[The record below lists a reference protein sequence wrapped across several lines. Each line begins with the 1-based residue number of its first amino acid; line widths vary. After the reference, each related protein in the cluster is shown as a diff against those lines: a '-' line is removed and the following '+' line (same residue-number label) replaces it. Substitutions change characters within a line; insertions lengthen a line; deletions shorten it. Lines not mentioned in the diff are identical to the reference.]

1 MERKYLSATGIF
13 NVLYQQFKK
22 LPDHRKNQANIKISI
37 EDANA
42 SILAMFSL
50 KNLFNIQ
57 IAPSDTQARTILDEI
72 PTSKY
77 LPIFKHLFG
86 VTQRG
91 KILENFQ
98 FCITKGNTNDN
109 VPVKNLCKNITG

>member
-42 SILAMFSL
+42 
-50 KNLFNIQ
+50 
-57 IAPSDTQARTILDEI
+57 
-72 PTSKY
+72 
-77 LPIFKHLFG
+77 
-86 VTQRG
+86 
-91 KILENFQ
+91 
-98 FCITKGNTNDN
+98 
-109 VPVKNLCKNITG
+109 